1 MKTVPI
7 KDCLGKHIKKDLI
20 KDISSSKFSFM
31 VDGSNDAGLENMFP
45 ISINI
50 LYLSFNWIRA
60 NFFDM
65 NMLETRDTSI
75 GRGTTYPNIG
85 EHNSIKSRAIEKIKK
100 LLFHVAMAIFYIMPS
115 ACLLKPLVIWL
126 ILALKII
133 V

>member
-1 MKTVPI
+1 
-7 KDCLGKHIKKDLI
+7 
-20 KDISSSKFSFM
+20 M